1 MRQVAP
7 EREQFVAINGWIKP
21 FGTLVGPP
29 IGHII
34 HHRKD
39 DGVAIVAGLVVVT
52 SALHGVA
59 AAVGVF
65 PLLPVAYAAAS
76 LAEES
81 VITMMFTYIEYRF
94 GFDHFGTLTGT
105 VLFINGMV
113 A

>member
-1 MRQVAP
+1 M
-7 EREQFVAINGWIKP
+7 AINGWIKP

-34 HHRKD
+34 HRRKD
-39 DGVAIVAGLVVVT
+39 DGVAFVASLVVVT
-52 SALHGVA
+52 SALHGFA
-59 AAVGVF
+59 AVVGVF
-65 PLLPVAYAAAS
+65 WLLPVAYAGAA

-94 GFDHFGTLTGT
+94 GFDHFGTLTGG